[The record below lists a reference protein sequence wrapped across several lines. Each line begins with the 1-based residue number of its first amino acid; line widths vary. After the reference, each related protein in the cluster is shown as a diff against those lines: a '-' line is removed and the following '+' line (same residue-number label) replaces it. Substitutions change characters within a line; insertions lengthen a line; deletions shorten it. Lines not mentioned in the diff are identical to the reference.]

1 MRLYWTLDSEE
12 FGGLIPE
19 ELLERIK
26 IWTKAMFEEASKVF
40 ERGQQERIILDYSPE
55 LLMHLMSAV
64 NKGIFIHTNKENRF
78 NIANIDSDD
87 LYRTV
92 IKMMNA
98 MFASSQKL
106 MSAGMAK

>member
-1 MRLYWTLDSEE
+1 
-12 FGGLIPE
+12 
-19 ELLERIK
+19 
-26 IWTKAMFEEASKVF
+26 
-40 ERGQQERIILDYSPE
+40 
-55 LLMHLMSAV
+55 MHLMSAV

-98 MFASSQKL
+98 GLFRGGGFVQK
-106 MSAGMAK
+106 